1 MRLQNATPM
10 VDEDSAGDDLCSSI
24 NLAPALK
31 RLLREEDE
39 ADIVRRLSRA
49 CTTSGFFRI
58 TVCEESP
65 SREGLERVLSALS
78 RGPVPLDRNG
88 RVTSAGT
95 ERVVGYDD
103 CRRWF
108 AQPLEAKARY
118 PLCNGKGYQYVG
130 QNVTEGKPDAHE
142 ALDFY
147 RPFEKSE
154 LGTLKGPHPDIG
166 DDELLQR
173 VDDTARAFLRLG
185 KIIMRFVAMGL
196 GLADDA
202 FEDDIAGCS
211 FWILRLISSPPMS
224 SDDEGEYKVSCGAHT
239 DYGLL
244 SFLDASCGGLQIE
257 DLNGQWV
264 DVPHVPGTI
273 VCNIGQMLQLC
284 SGNRYRATKHRVIRH
299 REETPKDRISI
310 AFFYEPNYDAV
321 IKPMLESIDLDPKSP
336 TLIRY
341 ADFLR
346 QKVATNFI
354 NAQD

>member
-1 MRLQNATPM
+1 M
-10 VDEDSAGDDLCSSI
+10 VRDEDSASDGLCSSI

-31 RLLREEDE
+31 RSMQEEDE
-39 ADIVRRLSRA
+39 VDIVHRLSRA
-49 CTTSGFFRI
+49 CSTSGFFRI
-58 TVCEESP
+58 TVCEGPP
-65 SREGLERVLSALS
+65 SRDELERVLSALS
-78 RGPVPLDRNG
+78 RGPAPLDENG
-88 RVTSAGT
+88 CVTSVGT
-95 ERVVGYDD
+95 ERVVSHDD

-108 AQPLEAKARY
+108 AQPLDAKAKY
-118 PLCNGKGYQYVG
+118 PLRDGKGYQYVG
-130 QNVTEGKPDAHE
+130 QNVTGGRPDAHE

-147 RPFEKSE
+147 RPYEKSE
-154 LGTLKGPHPDIG
+154 PGTLKGPHPDIG

-173 VDDTARAFLRLG
+173 VDNTARAFLRLG
-185 KIIMRFVAMGL
+185 KIIMRFIAVGL

-211 FWILRLISSPPMS
+211 FWILRLISSPPMT
-224 SDDEGEYKVSCGAHT
+224 SDDKGEYKVSCGAHT

-244 SFLDASCGGLQIE
+244 SFLDTSCGGLQIE
-257 DLNGQWV
+257 DSHGRWI

-273 VCNIGQMLQLC
+273 VCNIGEMLQLC

-310 AFFYEPNYDAV
+310 AFFYEPNYDSV
-321 IKPMLESIDLDPKSP
+321 IKPMVESVDVDLKSP

-346 QKVATNFI
+346 QKVATNFVKDA
-354 NAQD
+354 N

>member
-1 MRLQNATPM
+1 M
-10 VDEDSAGDDLCSSI
+10 VRDEDSARDDLCSSI

-31 RLLREEDE
+31 RSMREEDE
-39 ADIVRRLSRA
+39 VDIVRRLSRA

-58 TVCEESP
+58 TVCEGPP
-65 SREGLERVLSALS
+65 SRDKLERVLSALS
-78 RGPVPLDRNG
+78 RGPAPLDVNG
-88 RVTSAGT
+88 CVTSVGA

-108 AQPLEAKARY
+108 AQPLDAKAKY
-118 PLCNGKGYQYVG
+118 PLRDGKGYQYVG
-130 QNVTEGKPDAHE
+130 QNVTEGRPDAHE

-147 RPFEKSE
+147 RPYEKNE
-154 LGTLKGPHPDIG
+154 PGTLKGPHPDIG

-185 KIIMRFVAMGL
+185 KIIMRFIAVGL

-211 FWILRLISSPPMS
+211 FWILRLISSPPMT
-224 SDDEGEYKVSCGAHT
+224 SDDKGEYKVSCGAHT

-244 SFLDASCGGLQIE
+244 SFLDTSCGGLQIE
-257 DLNGQWV
+257 DSHGRWI

-273 VCNIGQMLQLC
+273 VCNIGEMLQLC

-321 IKPMLESIDLDPKSP
+321 IKPMVESFDVDPKSP

-346 QKVATNFI
+346 QKVATNFV
-354 NAQD
+354 NDAD